1 VTAIWKDSG
10 SGWQLLAPIGFKLED
25 ELHTLVEQAPQI
37 LPLAGTPSL
46 VIVGREVTLGNN
58 AADLIALEPSGRVV
72 IIEIKL
78 VKNSEARR
86 AVIAQI
92 LTYAAY
98 LHGLDSITLE
108 TVILRDHLDHRGYEN
123 LVVALESNDQ
133 EGSFDHEAFSLGLT
147 ESLSDGRF
155 RLVVVLDEVPDE
167 LVRLTGYLQQISDKV
182 LIDLVR
188 VSAYD
193 IAGSKVLVPQ
203 RVDPE
208 SQPRQPVTS
217 PPRRTVSGQ
226 EFLGAEYFENAID
239 LVPQEHRMAL
249 TRLTEWAESLEAE
262 GLVKLS
268 SYQGK
273 NKVVTLL
280 PRLKADNAGL
290 VTVANDGRGCLWIWR
305 SVFERRAPQTLSR
318 IEELVSPI
326 AIKQGTVIRDI
337 SDELLAALTLSYRE
351 AVHGL
356 AEDSVEA

>member
-1 VTAIWKDSG
+1 MTAIWKDSG
-10 SGWQLLAPIGFKLED
+10 SGWQLLAPTGFKFED
-25 ELHTLVEQAPQI
+25 ELHTLVEEAPQI
-37 LPLAGTPSL
+37 LPLAGTPNL

-58 AADLIALEPSGRVV
+58 AADLIALESSGRVV

-78 VKNSEARR
+78 AKNSEARR

-108 TVILRDHLDHRGYEN
+108 TVILRDHLEKRGYEN

-133 EGSFDHEAFSLGLT
+133 EGSFDRGAFSLGLT

-155 RLVVVLDEVPDE
+155 RLVVVLDEVPEE

-182 LIDLVR
+182 LIDLIR

-208 SQPRQPVTS
+208 SQPRQPGIS
-217 PPRRTVSGQ
+217 PQRPSNYGQ
-226 EFLGAEYFENAID
+226 EFPGADYFENAIES
-239 LVPQEHRMAL
+239 VPQEHRMTL
-249 TRLTEWAESLEAE
+249 TRLTSWAKSLEAD

-273 NKVVTLL
+273 NGVVTLL

-290 VTVANDGRGCLWIWR
+290 VTVANDGRGCLWTWR
-305 SVFERRAPQTLSR
+305 SVFERRAPLMLPR
-318 IEELVSPI
+318 IEELVAPI
-326 AIKQGTVIRDI
+326 AIKQGSVVRNI
-337 SDELLAALTLSYRE
+337 SDELLEALTSAYRE
-351 AVHGL
+351 AVNGL
-356 AEDSVEA
+356 